1 MKAIVIY
8 DSFFGNTEKIAL
20 AVSSVL
26 GAPEDVVVMRVVE
39 AKLEQL
45 KEIDLLVVGS
55 PTRKFTMS
63 DATKAFLR
71 SIPAGGLAG
80 VRVAAFD
87 TRIAT
92 EGIKAGFLGWFVNKA
107 GYAAQP
113 IMKLLTDKG
122 GKQAAPPVGFYVQ
135 GSEGPLKAGELECA
149 AVWAKQVAGA
159 G

>member
-1 MKAIVIY
+1 MRLFKCFDAQ
-8 DSFFGNTEKIAL
+8 
-20 AVSSVL
+20 AVGSVL
-26 GAPEDVVVMRVVE
+26 GTPENVLVRRATE

-45 KEIDLLVVGS
+45 REIDLLVVGS

-92 EGIKAGFLGWFVNKA
+92 EDIKSGFFGWFVNKA

-122 GKQAAPPVGFYVQ
+122 GKQAAPPAGFYVQ
-135 GSEGPLKAGELECA
+135 GSEGPLKAGELERA
-149 AVWAKQVAGA
+149 AVWAKQAAEAG
-159 G
+159 